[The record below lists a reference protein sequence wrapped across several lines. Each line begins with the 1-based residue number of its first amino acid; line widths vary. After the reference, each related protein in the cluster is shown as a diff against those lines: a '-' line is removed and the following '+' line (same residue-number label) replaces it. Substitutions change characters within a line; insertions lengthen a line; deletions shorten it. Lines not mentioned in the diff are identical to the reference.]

1 MARRMQGRFAG
12 GPAEPAR
19 NINAHCMVPTTFV
32 VNLPE
37 VDLRM
42 RSARKCCPGWDE
54 LEPSLLVRMC
64 TPSMFAS
71 ACIYPWRENAPT
83 LPPSDATALVNLS
96 ARTTPGLVNS
106 RASLPQ
112 VRPPFSTDLPYAL
125 MSSPF

>member
-19 NINAHCMVPTTFV
+19 NIHAHCMVPTTFA

-42 RSARKCCPGWDE
+42 RSARKCCPGRDE

-83 LPPSDATALVNLS
+83 LPPSDATALVKPFRPHN
-96 ARTTPGLVNS
+96 A
-106 RASLPQ
+106 RASKLSG
-112 VRPPFSTDLPYAL
+112 VPPRSDRQFPTDLPYAL